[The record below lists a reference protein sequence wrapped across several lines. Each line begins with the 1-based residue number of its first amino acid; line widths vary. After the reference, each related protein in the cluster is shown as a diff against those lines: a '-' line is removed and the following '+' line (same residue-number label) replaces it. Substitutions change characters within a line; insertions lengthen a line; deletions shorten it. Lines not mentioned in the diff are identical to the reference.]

1 MNERL
6 QKLIAAAGLCSRR
19 TAEEWIVQGK
29 VTVNGGLARLGDT
42 ADPEAD
48 RILVDGRPLPA
59 APRKTTTVLL
69 YKPRG
74 VVTTLQDEQGRPT
87 VAELLPPELGRLYPV
102 GRLDQFSEGLLLM
115 TNDGDLANR
124 LTHPKGEVNKT
135 YRLWVSG
142 WHDGALEQL
151 RRPITLDGYRIKPP
165 TVRLLWEES
174 GIRDQ
179 GSGIRDQGSG
189 IRGCRD
195 GTLPSAAA
203 EPVGAVIGRPQNAE
217 APQAFPL
224 RGWCP
229 SSQTGAD
236 EVVSRQAIATDEAL
250 RATDSTSSV
259 SGLAGDARCHLPLKG
274 KAKDGE
280 GIPSLPPGGKVPP
293 QGANEG
299 VPRQGTATDEAL
311 RAADSTS
318 SVSGLAGD
326 VRCHL
331 PLKGKADEAAHTAAL
346 EITIHEGR
354 NRQIRRM
361 AEAAGLKPT
370 RLKRIAEGGLRLGD
384 LKPGQWRVLTAAE
397 CEALRREGENL

>member
-151 RRPITLDGYRIKPP
+151 RRPIVLDGYRIKPP
-165 TVRLLWEES
+165 EVRLLWEES

-224 RGWCP
+224 RGRCP

-259 SGLAGDARCHLPLKG
+259 SGLAGDARCHLPLQG

-280 GIPSLPPGGKVPP
+280 RTPSLPL
-293 QGANEG
+293 Q
-299 VPRQGTATDEAL
+299 R
-311 RAADSTS
+311 
-318 SVSGLAGD
+318 
-326 VRCHL
+326 
-331 PLKGKADEAAHTAAL
+331 KADEAAHTAAL